1 MVIQILDFNVPS
13 TTQRHLRTT
22 CQISTHAYLVIRNK
36 LDDVV
41 DPYIGANHTQ
51 QVLLGLLFIFTLE
64 GNKST
69 HTLEV
74 DASMHG

>member
-1 MVIQILDFNVPS
+1 MVVQILDFNVPS
-13 TTQRHLRTT
+13 TTQCHLRTT
-22 CQISTHAYLVIRNK
+22 CQAGTHTYLVIRNE

-41 DPYIGANHTQ
+41 DPYVSANHTQ

-64 GNKST
+64 RNKST